1 MIKHRYQNE
10 EETCQIDQ
18 LTVENRVGR
27 VQVYG
32 SIELT
37 KDKVGL
43 ARARQLKELVER
55 VVKVLSSQD
64 LPEQVT
70 VEDSKTV
77 KNPFG

>member
-1 MIKHRYQNE
+1 MIEHPYANE
-10 EETCQIDQ
+10 EETCEIDQ
-18 LTVENRVGR
+18 LTIENRMDR

-43 ARARQLKELVER
+43 ERARQLKKLVDQ
-55 VVKVLSSQD
+55 VVEVLSSEN
-64 LPEQVT
+64 LPEHVT
-70 VEDSKTV
+70 IEEPTTV